1 MAHTVYAH
9 KKIVKLKLLALKG
22 IQCTKVLNAFGII
35 IFSNYYLT
43 IINSYELIFLDQLKL
58 TKQDCM
64 LLKKSLSFL

>member
-1 MAHTVYAH
+1 MAHTVYTY
-9 KKIVKLKLLALKG
+9 KKILKRKLFTLKG

-35 IFSNYYLT
+35 FSNYYLT
-43 IINSYELIFLDQLKL
+43 IIKSYQLIFLDQLKL